1 MRLESWKQ
9 RWTEGGGGTM
19 AATRSGSVD
28 TESEHD
34 EPSDFQICLNND
46 GSSPEI

>member
-9 RWTEGGGGTM
+9 RWIEGGGSVT
-19 AATRSGSVD
+19 ATRSGSVD

-34 EPSDFQICLNND
+34 EPADFQLHLNND